1 MATDWTKYGTPVTNN
16 APTGSTDWSQYG
28 TPVGAAPEVEQGFF
42 GKLSSRYDAL
52 QDQTAARAQN
62 AADRWMAGQQSFP
75 SAALTI
81 AGSGAMGALN
91 PFMALLQPAFEN
103 MTPHPSA
110 PANSLNPLDIST
122 RLLKKIDFSDNKAFQ
137 RFAMSDAGEN
147 LGTNVEDI
155 NALVQ
160 FTPVGKG
167 TGMISQTTRGAID
180 GFQAMTSATIPKL
193 QQKVVDDL
201 ANTYREVAGTTVRS
215 NRTLLRS
222 EARGKDPAQ
231 FLAERNITPT
241 IEDGKIHTFEQSK
254 ALRESADPLND
265 TLDRA
270 LVEIQP
276 SLPLTSIDTL
286 RAKALKGLDELQVTE
301 TVREALRREINQE
314 WDLRKAR
321 YGERIDLRTV
331 NQLKKTDWKATPF
344 DSNKPYQR
352 DINYIN
358 GRASKET
365 IEEAVPLDVVDVRE
379 LNSHLGDIYDAAKF
393 LDSLEAKAVKGG
405 RLGKFFARTIGAVVG
420 AQGGIAGSILGGL
433 VGDRAAEILQQSTFG
448 GPLKQLILRQ
458 IEKENPAVFK
468 QVQEYLKR
476 SGLERQMRPLLP
488 APKANQST
496 INQGRAIRQG
506 AFSEG
511 EYIGRDTVI
520 SSGGKSQNPAQS
532 LRSSSLQPNQSLLE
546 TQSRLPDGTPANSQ
560 QLLQSRDPLNSNVPQ
575 NQPPSTAYGMLAGIN
590 PDEEGNVSFDPL
602 SAALGFG
609 ALTAASKLKQSTRLT
624 PKQIAALPELDRED
638 FLAYL
643 KPKLD
648 KLPTP
653 KPGQALIIRSGDGP
667 WTDTDIPTAL
677 NRGVNRNTTVSLVDE
692 SRLFSTGNPAKDAR
706 GERLLDM
713 QVVRQHSRDGQT
725 INEYWRK
732 VSSPGTPS
740 SKQSKATNTSTSNA
754 LTGRGDVSV
763 PKTDMSGGFTGDYL
777 YHGTGEVNLDSI
789 AKDGLKPSMR
799 GTLSLSKDEG
809 YSRSFAEGAKF
820 PPQKGSGVMFRVK
833 ADFIKDKTV
842 SSNKPRPASDDL
854 NEILTKET
862 IPPEHIEI
870 FKDGEWQPLKPS
882 PSIPKELEGLAAEAR
897 KYDTPEDFAA
907 NLLFHG
913 TSETRA
919 SKILGGEGL
928 VGSKGRVGTTK
939 GGGIRYVSMTPDAD
953 AALSYASGR
962 GEQAQIIAVPKPSR
976 ILDLGDIR
984 VDGIKTSEGVE
995 FRKKFGAQELY
1006 WGGKDVEAYLKSKN
1020 VDAIQ
1025 FMAPDGHIE
1034 IRVFGDIKNPLK
1046 LPNELISTN
1055 PETGYWE
1062 INQKALTDFFKKVK
1076 GNK

>member
-62 AADRWMAGQQSFP
+62 AADRWMSGQQSFP

-91 PFMALLQPAFEN
+91 PFMALLQPAIEKI
-103 MTPHPSA
+103 PQRQQPPSM
-110 PANSLNPLDIST
+110 SFNPIDISMN
-122 RLLKKIDFSDNKAFQ
+122 LLNKIDFSDNKAFQ

-420 AQGGIAGSILGGL
+420 SQGGVAGSILGGL

-458 IEKENPAVFK
+458 IEKENPAVYK
-468 QVQEYLKR
+468 QVQDYLKR

-488 APKANQST
+488 APNPNQST

-506 AFSEG
+506 SFSEG
-511 EYIGRDTVI
+511 EYVGRDTII
-520 SSGGKSQNPAQS
+520 SSRMPQNPAQFGQ
-532 LRSSSLQPNQSLLE
+532 SSLIQPNQSALGSQSKLLGDMPG
-546 TQSRLPDGTPANSQ
+546 SSSQ
-560 QLLQSRDPLNSNVPQ
+560 KLRTGESLDATIPSNLR
-575 NQPPSTAYGMLAGIN
+575 PSTKAEELNLQIQMYDDLLKDHPAKTLIDRLGPQIYNKQIDEILATGLTNRTRSGKIDTLFDELGYADVQAAQKSFDDYRRFIAKRTELEKSLRN
-590 PDEEGNVSFDPL
+590 TDPNEPASPPEDTSGSLAFGAAAGVQPDEEGNVAFDPL
-602 SAALGFG
+602 SAALGFAG
-609 ALTAASKLKQSTRLT
+609 LSTVNMLTKRRAALQKVYSEAANETKTVRLQDIAITPELIETVKLVEKGELSKSKLPILLKKNIDGRWEVEDGKHRLVQKWLQGDTEFLYMSDEKLYRKLAEQEAAILEEKQPR
-624 PKQIAALPELDRED
+624 
-638 FLAYL
+638 
-643 KPKLD
+643 
-648 KLPTP
+648 
-653 KPGQALIIRSGDGP
+653 
-667 WTDTDIPTAL
+667 DTL
-677 NRGVNRNTTVSLVDE
+677 GRFSYKKE
-692 SRLFSTGNPAKDAR
+692 SVL
-706 GERLLDM
+706 
-713 QVVRQHSRDGQT
+713 
-725 INEYWRK
+725 
-732 VSSPGTPS
+732 
-740 SKQSKATNTSTSNA
+740 
-754 LTGRGDVSV
+754 V
-763 PKTDMSGGFTGDYL
+763 PKTDMSGGFEGQTL
-777 YHGTGEVNLDSI
+777 YHAGSKIDEVNLRKSNFDKTFYMTENADYAKSFGGNKSVLNEMKIDPKAKLADMRKPTSELIEQIRAAI
-789 AKDGLKPSMR
+789 AKETSKNVPYGDKNFSFYPYTEKQVLQGIADGKAH
-799 GTLSLSKDEG
+799 
-809 YSRSFAEGAKF
+809 FAELPQIKQILRKLGYDGQITAEVPYAKNI
-820 PPQKGSGVMFRVK
+820 GVWN
-833 ADFIKDKTV
+833 KDV
-842 SSNKPRPASDDL
+842 VRPA
-854 NEILTKET
+854 
-862 IPPEHIEI
+862 
-870 FKDGEWQPLKPS
+870 S
-882 PSIPKELEGLAAEAR
+882 PSIPKEL
-897 KYDTPEDFAA
+897 DW
-907 NLLFHG
+907 
-913 TSETRA
+913 
-919 SKILGGEGL
+919 
-928 VGSKGRVGTTK
+928 
-939 GGGIRYVSMTPDAD
+939 
-953 AALSYASGR
+953 
-962 GEQAQIIAVPKPSR
+962 
-976 ILDLGDIR
+976 
-984 VDGIKTSEGVE
+984 
-995 FRKKFGAQELY
+995 KK
-1006 WGGKDVEAYLKSKN
+1006 
-1020 VDAIQ
+1020 
-1025 FMAPDGHIE
+1025 
-1034 IRVFGDIKNPLK
+1034 LK
-1046 LPNELISTN
+1046 L
-1055 PETGYWE
+1055 
-1062 INQKALTDFFKKVK
+1062 K
-1076 GNK
+1076 NK